1 MQAWRARMQKF
12 MPQLQKETDMKKN
25 DAMAIVNENSKLQI
39 SDLPAEYHKAI
50 AKLKQYEEEAD
61 QLVELWRQRKERKSS
76 ASANGELLRA
86 AEARAEEARAEEERQ
101 RLEKEEQ
108 QERARLEEL
117 QRQQEEEERLHKE
130 AKVQERKARVEEFL
144 QANGFTEVAAPKR
157 VQEKMLGVPLMSK
170 TIYAIHVAAELGD
183 ADMVEMLMKEGAD
196 PMQKTSAGKTP
207 KDLAK
212 KRSKGGSHDAV
223 IQALGQKTAK
233 IGGAYLEADWA
244 SIHPA
249 ETAETGRMALPP
261 NWTKYST
268 DDGKEYYYNS
278 ATNVTQW
285 EKPEWSLGPESA
297 SFHSQSSEVYRPS
310 VSDLDLQDRAAPTG
324 GGMVPLGGH
333 EARGGKLATT
343 EADTV
348 SLNVPSGAMDSVQGP
363 AAGGSLR
370 GFGGMIASAAGAEE
384 GQDVQGWAGAM
395 LSYAQQMFDV
405 SSQDVLKR
413 IKLALV
419 PFQGQEDA
427 ANDFRTRPDFYG
439 PFWVASTA
447 ILFLAA
453 TGNFA
458 RLLEMEDE
466 QDFKSDYKLVSVAAT
481 LIYGLL
487 VAVPLAV
494 RLGLYCSG
502 QSVDSINFKQVICVY
517 GYSSTPLIPMSV
529 ICLVPLGFL
538 RWLAVLGG
546 LGTSL
551 AFIYGTLWTDL
562 AVEAPSLKWKV
573 LGLCCAA
580 HASRSNVGV
589 A

>member
-1 MQAWRARMQKF
+1 
-12 MPQLQKETDMKKN
+12 
-25 DAMAIVNENSKLQI
+25 
-39 SDLPAEYHKAI
+39 
-50 AKLKQYEEEAD
+50 
-61 QLVELWRQRKERKSS
+61 
-76 ASANGELLRA
+76 
-86 AEARAEEARAEEERQ
+86 
-101 RLEKEEQ
+101 
-108 QERARLEEL
+108 
-117 QRQQEEEERLHKE
+117 
-130 AKVQERKARVEEFL
+130 
-144 QANGFTEVAAPKR
+144 
-157 VQEKMLGVPLMSK
+157 
-170 TIYAIHVAAELGD
+170 
-183 ADMVEMLMKEGAD
+183 
-196 PMQKTSAGKTP
+196 
-207 KDLAK
+207 
-212 KRSKGGSHDAV
+212 
-223 IQALGQKTAK
+223 
-233 IGGAYLEADWA
+233 
-244 SIHPA
+244 
-249 ETAETGRMALPP
+249 MALPP

-348 SLNVPSGAMDSVQGP
+348 SLNAPSGAMDSVQGP

-384 GQDVQGWAGAM
+384 GQDVQGWAGDRRAEHETLNLQFSWCLPGQSVGARISPGPKPIRRAVEFSRPGAM

-573 LGLCCAA
+573 LGLFCAA
-580 HASRSNVGV
+580 HVITFLTYRVYFFNSIS
-589 A
+589 